1 MGNVTINLPKPHYEF
16 ICNMLLYSASQF
28 QRDAEDTNV
37 CRENR
42 ARYLERAVQ
51 VDQARD
57 MLENAAKQQK
67 EARMYGCGQC
77 LADPRVVSKDG
88 THRLCVKCQCEVTT
102 AECARLRGV
111 PPEDKE

>member
-16 ICNMLLYSASQF
+16 ICDMLLYSASQF

-67 EARMYGCGQC
+67 EARVYGCEQC